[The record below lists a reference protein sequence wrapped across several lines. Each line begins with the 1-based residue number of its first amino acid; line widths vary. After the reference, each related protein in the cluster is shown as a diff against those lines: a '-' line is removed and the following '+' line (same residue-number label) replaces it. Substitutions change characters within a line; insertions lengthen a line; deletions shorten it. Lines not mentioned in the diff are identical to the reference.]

1 MQAQSTP
8 TAIIP
13 TTHNLQAAQPASM
26 NPARVY
32 LASLAPGSVRT
43 MRQALATVAAIASGV
58 DVPTGIDDQVALID
72 ATPWGALRFQHTTA
86 IRAALATRFEAG
98 TVNKMLSALRRVLKD
113 AWRLGQMS
121 ADEYL
126 AAADVPNV
134 KGEKP
139 DQAAGRAIS
148 LGELMALV
156 ASCQDG
162 TPRGARDAAMLA
174 VAYSCGLRRDE
185 IVSLDLSSYQAG
197 AAVLTVTGKRNKTRT
212 VPIQNGARAALEDWI
227 AARGDEAGP
236 LFWHVRKGGALVNR
250 RLTTQAVY
258 TVFADHARRAGVK
271 DFSPHDMRRTFAGDL
286 LDAGADIVTVQRM
299 MGHSNVSTTAS
310 YDRRGERAKQD
321 AAKRLHFPYTRKSA

>member
-1 MQAQSTP
+1 MQST
-8 TAIIP
+8 AIVS
-13 TTHNLQAAQPASM
+13 TNYNLQAVQPGGT

-32 LASLAPGSVRT
+32 LAGLESDNSKRT
-43 MRQALATVAAIASGV
+43 MRAALATVAAVA
-58 DVPTGIDDQVALID
+58 TGADIPESIDAQWELID
-72 ATPWGALRFQHTTA
+72 STPWGALRFQHTAA
-86 IRAALATRFEAG
+86 IRAALAGRYSAG
-98 TVNKMLSALRRVLKD
+98 NASKMLSALRGVLKSS
-113 AWRLGQMS
+113 WRLGQMT

-126 AAADVPNV
+126 AAVDIPGV

-139 DQAAGRAIS
+139 DHAAGRAIT

-174 VAYSCGLRRDE
+174 VAYSCGLRRQE
-185 IVSLDLSSYQAG
+185 IVSLDLQHYDAA
-197 AAVLTVTGKRNKTRT
+197 AAVLRVTGKRNKTRT

-227 AARGDEAGP
+227 DARGSEAGP

-271 DFSPHDMRRTFAGDL
+271 EFSPHDMRRTFAGDL
-286 LDAGADIVTVQRM
+286 LDAGADIVTVQKM
-299 MGHSNVSTTAS
+299 MGHTNVSTTAG

-321 AAKRLHFPYTRKSA
+321 AAKRLHFPYSRKAK